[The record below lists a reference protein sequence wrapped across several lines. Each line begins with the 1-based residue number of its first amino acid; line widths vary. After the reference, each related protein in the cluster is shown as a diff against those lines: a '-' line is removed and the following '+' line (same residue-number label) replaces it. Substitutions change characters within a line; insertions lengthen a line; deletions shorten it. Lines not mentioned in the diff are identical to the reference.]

1 QQIAS
6 NIANKAREFNLR
18 EGMTAADDTLP
29 KRLFQEKLGDS
40 GKSITE
46 AEFEKMR
53 SEYYQL
59 RGWD

>member
-1 QQIAS
+1 
-6 NIANKAREFNLR
+6 FNLR

-40 GKSITE
+40 GKGITE